1 MTGNVDSVIGMDPK
15 ICLERVRKQVL
26 YHMETAA
33 SDKPG
38 KIQGIIAEIDADTGK
53 AISIKRI

>member
-15 ICLERVRKQVL
+15 ICIERVRKQIL
-26 YHMETAA
+26 YHMETAE

-38 KIQGIIAEIDADTGK
+38 KMQGIIAEIDVETGK
-53 AISIKRI
+53 AVSVKRI